1 MLSVIITSCST
12 VLEEDV
18 AAVHAGVLADDR
30 VPRGLDGQDLLS
42 AEEVTTRVEVAALV
56 HTQALAEIVIHLE
69 ANYKWLVQNKA
80 QVRSLFID

>member
-30 VPRGLDGQDLLS
+30 VPRGLDGEDLFS
-42 AEEVTTRVEVAALV
+42 AEEVTRVEEAAHGAQASADMLYRNLILV
-56 HTQALAEIVIHLE
+56 
-69 ANYKWLVQNKA
+69 NKYLGMF
-80 QVRSLFID
+80 RNMSY